1 MIRFFNQSFQWE
13 PPNLR
18 QLAPAAQEDLKEKW
32 ILTLLPSIAS
42 PIGKKPSKS
51 IIAGLVKSLSI

>member
-13 PPNLR
+13 TPNLR
-18 QLAPAAQEDLKEKW
+18 QLALAAQEDLKEKW

-42 PIGKKPSKS
+42 PI
-51 IIAGLVKSLSI
+51 